1 MKLASIFSSI
11 FLIFSTFFN
20 AQIQPK
26 IEALDSELSTVQYPF
41 PVAFKTL
48 KTQGQDLKMA
58 FMDAKPAK
66 PNGKTIV
73 LLHGKNF
80 NGYYFEQT
88 AKVLSKEGFRVIMP
102 DQIGFGKS
110 SKPQQYQFSCQ
121 QL

>member
-1 MKLASIFSSI
+1 MKLATIFFFF
-11 FLIFSTFFN
+11 FLIFATFFN

-26 IEALDSELSTVQYPF
+26 IEALDAELSTVHYPF
-41 PVAFKTL
+41 PVQFKIL

-88 AKVLSKEGFRVIMP
+88 AKVLLK
-102 DQIGFGKS
+102 
-110 SKPQQYQFSCQ
+110 
-121 QL
+121 

>member
-1 MKLASIFSSI
+1 MKLASIFSYM

-41 PVAFKTL
+41 PVAFKIL

-66 PNGKTIV
+66 ANGKTIV

-80 NGYYFEQT
+80 NG
-88 AKVLSKEGFRVIMP
+88 
-102 DQIGFGKS
+102 
-110 SKPQQYQFSCQ
+110 
-121 QL
+121 